1 MDASSILIQSQ
12 TSIGRCEMRNDGILH
27 FLCIK
32 LLSDDEPND
41 LSVVRGLRNACAG
54 NEKNAEYLI
63 EMNVLQWIAKFCREV
78 ALLKSN
84 LDDNMEEKE
93 SHSKNGDHSAALF
106 VLALCQ
112 LLSNFA
118 ACGSLSAQFLWS
130 DSFGEI
136 GQ

>member
-1 MDASSILIQSQ
+1 MDVYSILIQSQ
-12 TSIGRCEMRNDGILH
+12 TSIGRCEMRNDGTLH
-27 FLCIK
+27 FLCIT
-32 LLSDDEPND
+32 LLSDDELDD

-63 EMNVLQWIAKFCREV
+63 KMNVLQWIVKYCRKV
-78 ALLKSN
+78 ALSKSN
-84 LDDNMEEKE
+84 LDDDIGKVE
-93 SHSKNGDHSAALF
+93 SIF

-118 ACGSLSAQFLWS
+118 ACGSSPAQFLWS
-130 DSFGEI
+130 ASFGEI